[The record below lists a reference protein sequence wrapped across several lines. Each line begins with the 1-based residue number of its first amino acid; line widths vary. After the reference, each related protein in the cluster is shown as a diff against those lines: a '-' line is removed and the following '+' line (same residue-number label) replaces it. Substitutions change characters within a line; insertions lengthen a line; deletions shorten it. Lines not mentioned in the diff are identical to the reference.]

1 LQNPP
6 DPKMEKPGGPKG
18 TPRHLKPAEPDQER
32 ILTKPTGVPKVAR
45 MALKRKRC
53 VMPFPTFWRGF
64 FVPRTQRSAPFFT
77 ISAFT
82 RVFDALWW
90 CAAEPGP

>member
-1 LQNPP
+1 
-6 DPKMEKPGGPKG
+6 M
-18 TPRHLKPAEPDQER
+18 PR
-32 ILTKPTGVPKVAR
+32 
-45 MALKRKRC
+45 M
-53 VMPFPTFWRGF
+53 
-64 FVPRTQRSAPFFT
+64 QRSAPFFT